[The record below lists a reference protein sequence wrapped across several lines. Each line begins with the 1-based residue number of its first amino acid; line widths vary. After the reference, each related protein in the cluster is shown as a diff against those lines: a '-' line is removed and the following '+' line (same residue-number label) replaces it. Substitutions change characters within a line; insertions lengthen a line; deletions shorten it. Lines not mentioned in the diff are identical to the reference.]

1 MQHKIATHNLK
12 PGDIIYHIEN
22 NGNLHEIIL
31 QKEHLEC
38 NHTYLNRP
46 NEVIFAY
53 TINPTKPVTEL
64 DNHAIVLSA
73 AIQRNGE
80 VMYIPVASHTYI
92 DKEVAEKVAAQIKD
106 IYEKSKFAKI
116 YKKLVFMHP
125 RSHRHMTTLDV
136 DSKSI
141 KEKVENWQKQYTYEE
156 IPFKMFF
163 INDYGEIYRYE
174 ELLDEFIEYQ
184 KALKLKDKLEIDF

>member
-1 MQHKIATHNLK
+1 MQNKIATHNLK
-12 PGDIIYHIEN
+12 PGDILYHIEN

-31 QKEHLEC
+31 QKDHFEC
-38 NHTYLNRP
+38 NHTYLNHP
-46 NEVIFAY
+46 SPVLYSYVLKPKEPVIELYDQSLILWSAVQE
-53 TINPTKPVTEL
+53 NGKVT
-64 DNHAIVLSA
+64 
-73 AIQRNGE
+73 
-80 VMYIPVASHTYI
+80 YIPSPSKTYL
-92 DKEVAEKVAAQIKD
+92 DKDIAEKVAAQIKD

-125 RSHRHMTTLDV
+125 RSHRRMTTLDV

-141 KEKVENWQKQYTYEE
+141 KEKIETWQKQYAYEE

-163 INDYGEIYRYE
+163 VNDYGEIYHYT

-184 KALKLKDKLEIDF
+184 KALELKDKLEIDF

>member
-1 MQHKIATHNLK
+1 MHYEIAKHNLK
-12 PGDIIYHIEN
+12 PGDVLYHIEN
-22 NGNLHEIIL
+22 NGVIHKIIL

-46 NEVIFAY
+46 NQVIFAY
-53 TINPTKPVTEL
+53 TINPNEPVTEL
-64 DNHAIVLSA
+64 DNHSIILSA

-80 VMYIPVASHTYI
+80 VIYIPIASHTYI
-92 DKEVAEKVAAQIKD
+92 DKDVAEKVASQLKD
-106 IYEKSKFAKI
+106 IYEKSKFANI

-125 RSHRHMTTLDV
+125 RSHRYMTTLDV

-141 KEKVENWQKQYTYEE
+141 KEKIETWQKQYAYEE

-163 INDYGEIYRYE
+163 VNDYGEIYHYT

-184 KALKLKDKLEIDF
+184 KALELKDKLEIDF